1 MLHYFG
7 SIVAPGILTCNDD
20 YGADDT
26 IMIMV
31 IMMMMMMLM
40 TMMMMMMMMRTIMI
54 TMTMMMVI
62 MLTDNMISFPL
73 YCLLAVTLSQKGENI
88 AIVSSA
94 SLSASSSSKLSS

>member
-7 SIVAPGILTCNDD
+7 SIVAPGILTCDDD

-40 TMMMMMMMMRTIMI
+40 TMMMMMMRAIMI